1 MLQRMLQIISIV
13 TFCSI
18 SAPAQRR
25 GAPTKVIG
33 AQGAWWVLDDTGVLR
48 TFHGNGTITES
59 ALRASGRVTDVT
71 KTPSGVIIALVQGTG
86 GRPARKTAGLVERR
100 ANGLWSR
107 IGTIPLA
114 EGESMIGVVAGD
126 SDLAVLSNRAVFRV
140 AGGKVTSR
148 RSIRGANIGARLQ
161 YSLARTTAGD
171 LYVGENSGEFGG
183 GLVRISPATGASVRV
198 DRRDTRDLCAG
209 PLNSQCDPVTAVI
222 ADPTDRR
229 CVVASIG
236 LRHMLEHGRVL
247 RVCGAEVSVIAELPC
262 AGWKQGQLPCTL
274 GVFGLASDNGGFWAS
289 SGPRL
294 LHFRGLTMDGERPV
308 PPLHRVGA
316 FSASTAVPGLLVLST
331 TLNARASLSGPTIL
345 IATRGSVATQHRDHT
360 VKHGIRT
367 PS

>member
-59 ALRASGRVTDVT
+59 TLRASGRVTDVT
-71 KTPSGVIIALVQGTG
+71 KTPSGVIIALVQGMG
-86 GRPARKTAGLVERR
+86 GRPARGTARETGGLVQRR
-100 ANGLWSR
+100 ANGHWSR
-107 IGTIPLA
+107 IGTIALA
-114 EGESMIGVVAGD
+114 EGESMIGVVASD
-126 SDLAVLSNRAVFRV
+126 SDVAVLSNQAVFRV
-140 AGGKVTSR
+140 ARGMVTSR
-148 RSIRGANIGARLQ
+148 RSIRGATIGARLQ
-161 YSLARTTAGD
+161 YSLARTAAGD
-171 LYVGENSGEFGG
+171 LYVGQNSGEFGG

-198 DRRDTRDLCAG
+198 DRRDTRNLCAG
-209 PLNSQCDPVTAVI
+209 PLNSECDPVTAVI
-222 ADPTDRR
+222 ADPTDSR

-247 RVCGAEVSVIAELPC
+247 RVCGTEVSVIAELPC
-262 AGWKQGQLPCTL
+262 TGWKPGQLPCSL
-274 GVFGLASDNGGFWAS
+274 GVFGLAPESGGFWAS

-316 FSASTAVPGLLVLST
+316 LSASTAVPGLFVLST
-331 TLNARASLSGPTIL
+331 TLNARASLSGRTIL
-345 IATRGSVATQHRDHT
+345 IATVR
-360 VKHGIRT
+360 
-367 PS
+367 